1 MEGIKKGEVIVDDSN
16 PNVTQLTFS
25 SQKIIRILFNG
36 DPVQSISFQIPETIM
51 SIKTSTIV
59 VAILELNMFSRNR
72 YDGGV
77 YLLPKKLDEYI
88 AMIHLKIF
96 SASITK
102 LKDEQIEFLGI
113 SKEGPF
119 KSQHYRY

>member
-1 MEGIKKGEVIVDDSN
+1 
-16 PNVTQLTFS
+16 
-25 SQKIIRILFNG
+25 
-36 DPVQSISFQIPETIM
+36 
-51 SIKTSTIV
+51 
-59 VAILELNMFSRNR
+59 MFSRNR